1 MSEDKTLDFLIR
13 KKVIELHK
21 SMIREEGRKMP
32 SGVLEVDTEEF
43 RRIISKYQ
51 VVVADFWAEW
61 CIPCRIVSPII
72 EKMARKY
79 AGQAVFVKVNVD
91 NNQNIA
97 SENGILSIPT
107 IIIYYNGREYDRF
120 IGAFPG
126 LERKLSTV
134 IEQLSRRSSS

>member
-72 EKMARKY
+72 EKMAKNML
-79 AGQAVFVKVNVD
+79 GKP
-91 NNQNIA
+91 
-97 SENGILSIPT
+97 SSL
-107 IIIYYNGREYDRF
+107 
-120 IGAFPG
+120 
-126 LERKLSTV
+126 KLT
-134 IEQLSRRSSS
+134 